1 MRTRVVSSDRVDN
14 QSPSECAVLWARAA
28 FLRQWRRRVRGT
40 AIAQASGT
48 LERRKRSSEEEKIM
62 SARGWTRALVVSLA
76 ALPFGCASG
85 GTFPA
90 ATVTNVTLSNA
101 GYRIVATDVEGEA
114 SAGYLLG
121 VSASRGQEMTTLALA
136 RVKGDGMLYKRA
148 LQNLW
153 ANFETRH
160 GKIEGRHLA
169 LVNVRF
175 DGDALNVVGLY
186 TRPKVSVRADVIEFT
201 H

>member
-1 MRTRVVSSDRVDN
+1 
-14 QSPSECAVLWARAA
+14 
-28 FLRQWRRRVRGT
+28 
-40 AIAQASGT
+40 
-48 LERRKRSSEEEKIM
+48 M

-201 H
+201 N